1 MGRVVGSWKTAGL
14 VGGRKTLSVSGTG
27 ITSSDGVGDAI
38 ARREM
43 DRGPLG
49 RLIRDQSS
57 STKLPSS
64 CPPTSLID
72 VPPRNRL

>member
-1 MGRVVGSWKTAGL
+1 MGRVIGSWKTAGL
-14 VGGRKTLSVSGTG
+14 VGGCKTLSGRGTG
-27 ITSSDGVGDAI
+27 ISSYDGVGDVI

-43 DRGPLG
+43 DRGPLA

-64 CPPTSLID
+64 CSPTSLID
-72 VPPRNRL
+72 VVLRNRL